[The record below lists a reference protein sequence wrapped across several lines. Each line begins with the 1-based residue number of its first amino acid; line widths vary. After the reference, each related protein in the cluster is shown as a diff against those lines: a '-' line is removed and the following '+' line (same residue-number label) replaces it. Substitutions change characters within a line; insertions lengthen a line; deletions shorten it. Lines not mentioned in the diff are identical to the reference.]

1 MRVLRRIIGYALRY
15 WRRMILA
22 LICLLAST
30 AVGAILPQFIRW
42 AIDIGIGQG
51 KTGLLLWLVMA
62 GVGATALRGLFSF
75 GQNYTMEYISQKVA
89 YDIRKEMYEQIQIL
103 SFSYHDRAR
112 SGQLMARAT
121 SDVEVVRRF
130 VGSGVVEIS
139 ANVLIFLTIL
149 VFLLFMHVKLTLL
162 SISTIPILVYVVVNF
177 SKRIVPLFQDMQQQL
192 ALMTNVI
199 EESLTGIRVVKAFGR
214 EDYEIG
220 RFSKE
225 NILLRD
231 KGIRIGRTFSLFF
244 PLMGAISGIGTV
256 FILWYGGY
264 EVMRG
269 HLTLGELMAFNSYLG
284 MLIGPIRMLGRS
296 LTMAQEAVAS
306 GRRIFEILDS
316 RLMIEEKPDAMD
328 LPDIK
333 GHIRFENVSFTYA
346 LPGEEEP
353 LVLKNINLDI
363 PPGKVVALLG
373 PVGCGKTTVINL
385 IPRFYDP
392 TEGRIL
398 IDGYDIRDVTL
409 KSLRRQIGIVM
420 QETFL
425 FSTTIKENIA
435 YGKPSASMEE
445 IIEAAKAA
453 EIHDFIQSL
462 PKGYETVVGERGLT
476 LSGGQRQRIAIAR
489 ALLADPRILLLDE
502 PTSSVDLET
511 EAEIQRA
518 LDRLIEGRT
527 TLIIA
532 QRPSTILKADI
543 IVVMDKGEIVEIG
556 THDELIRKEGFYR
569 RFYETHFAEKVQEG
583 YV

>member
-192 ALMTNVI
+192 ALMTNVV

-556 THDELIRKEGFYR
+556 THDELIRKEGFYK

>member
-316 RLMIEEKPDAMD
+316 RLMIEERPDAMD

-511 EAEIQRA
+511 EA
-518 LDRLIEGRT
+518 
-527 TLIIA
+527 
-532 QRPSTILKADI
+532 
-543 IVVMDKGEIVEIG
+543 
-556 THDELIRKEGFYR
+556 
-569 RFYETHFAEKVQEG
+569 
-583 YV
+583 

>member
-192 ALMTNVI
+192 ALMTNVV

-316 RLMIEEKPDAMD
+316 RLMIEERPDAMD

-556 THDELIRKEGFYR
+556 THDELIRKEGFYK

>member
-556 THDELIRKEGFYR
+556 THDELIRKEGFYK